1 MEQQTI
7 NQEILDRLNQLE
19 VKINLIMERLPE
31 EEPLMDVEEQ
41 LEMGLKD
48 MKEGRIMSL
57 NNLASLSSQGLGDP
71 LGTPDL
77 PNTEL
82 KSMP

>member
-57 NNLASLSSQGLGDP
+57 NNLLSEKSLAKEWL
-71 LGTPDL
+71 TPEEDEAWKDL
-77 PNTEL
+77 
-82 KSMP
+82 